1 MRELYEKLDFISSV
15 QRSLHL
21 CKMQKED
28 FIKKWEGKEHIPVEV
43 ADTNKNMPPIIIF
56 LPKIKAVESIEEKI
70 RFHES
75 ELKEQKLEAIKE
87 MQRLIEEWK

>member
-15 QRSLHL
+15 QRSLHF

-28 FIKKWEGKEHIPVEV
+28 FIKKWEGKEHVPVEV